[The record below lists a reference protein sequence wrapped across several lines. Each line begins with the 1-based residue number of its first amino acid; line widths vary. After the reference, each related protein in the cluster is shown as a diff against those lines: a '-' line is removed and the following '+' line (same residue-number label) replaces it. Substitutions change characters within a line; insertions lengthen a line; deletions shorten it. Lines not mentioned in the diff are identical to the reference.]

1 MASSRTLD
9 HHQHLPTRGTSRVH
23 PGFRD
28 HSHYRT
34 AADRPAMDA
43 TALARLARAIGG
55 GMFGGGCGACG
66 GGTDSVTI
74 VPTLVTA

>member
-1 MASSRTLD
+1 
-9 HHQHLPTRGTSRVH
+9 
-23 PGFRD
+23 
-28 HSHYRT
+28 
-34 AADRPAMDA
+34 MDA